1 MQKKNQITVDHV
13 FIQYVVKKQNIA
25 KYWYFKA
32 KSNETNQ
39 QLVTTLSKNAFGY
52 FCDVFP
58 QNKYE
63 LYLQKEKQITVD
75 HDFIQYI
82 VKIQNIAKYWYLR
95 PNPMKR
101 TNS

>member
-1 MQKKNQITVDHV
+1 MYYHDHLYSHTIYCENTKHCKILV
-13 FIQYVVKKQNIA
+13 
-25 KYWYFKA
+25 FKA

-63 LYLQKEKQITVD
+63 LYLQKKNQITVD
-75 HDFIQYI
+75 HVFIQYV
-82 VKIQNIAKYWYLR
+82 VKKQNIAKYWYLNS
-95 PNPMKR
+95 NPI
-101 TNS
+101 